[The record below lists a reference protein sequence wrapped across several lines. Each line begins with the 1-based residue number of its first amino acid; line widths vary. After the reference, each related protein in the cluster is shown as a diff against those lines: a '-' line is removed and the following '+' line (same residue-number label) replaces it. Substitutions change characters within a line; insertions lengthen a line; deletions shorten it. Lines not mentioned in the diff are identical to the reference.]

1 MELAQLRVIVTGA
14 ARGLGQSAVNF
25 FLRHGAK
32 VAAIDIN
39 TNALRTIQ
47 ETLERNPARTPLF
60 SYVADVSSE
69 EQVRKAVLQADRDLG
84 HVNAL
89 VNCAGIYLDG
99 SLVRADGIKFPIEQ
113 WRKVIDVDLTGT
125 FLMTREV
132 AAAMLAS
139 RTRPGVVI
147 NIASISRHGNVG
159 QSPYSAAKAGVVAD
173 SRLWARELAPHGIRV
188 AAISP
193 GLIDTPILQ
202 AMSPSVLKTYLERIP
217 LGRLGTPAEVN
228 AAIRFIVECD
238 YFTGECIEVNG
249 GFLF

>member
-1 MELAQLRVIVTGA
+1 MELADLRVIVTGA
-14 ARGLGQSAVNF
+14 ARGLGRSAVAF
-25 FLRHGAK
+25 LLRHGAK
-32 VAAIDIN
+32 VGAVDIN
-39 TNALRTIQ
+39 ADGLSNVQENPESRTSQ
-47 ETLERNPARTPLF
+47 GTLY
-60 SYVADVSSE
+60 SYVADVSNE
-69 EQVRKAVLQADRDLG
+69 EQVKIAVGQANDDLG

-89 VNCAGIYLDG
+89 INCAGIYLDG
-99 SLVRADGIKFPIEQ
+99 LIVREGGIKFPLAL

-139 RTRPGVVI
+139 NIRCGVIV

-173 SRLWARELAPHGIRV
+173 CRLWARELAPHGIRV

-193 GLIDTPILQ
+193 GLIDTPILA
-202 AMSPSVLKTYLERIP
+202 AMAPTTLKNYIERIP
-217 LGRLGTPAEVN
+217 LGRLGKPEEVN
-228 AAIRFIVECD
+228 AAIRFVIECD
-238 YFTGECIEVNG
+238 YFTGECVEVNG